1 MSRFLSHKRGGMEL
15 SINAI
20 VILIIALT
28 VLGLIIGFVRG
39 SLGGLREKVRE
50 AAAIEVREPATP
62 EVPLKITKTVNI
74 PFKSRAEAD
83 VSFYNRGTSTVNVV
97 VNISG
102 CISATGNFT
111 DAESQGAVTRMLPIE
126 VKPGEVKSFRITIN
140 AGTDD
145 VIWKG
150 ETLHTCTL
158 NALNVQNPTDK
169 PEAWTYAEKPLES
182 TQFFIAVTT

>member
-39 SLGGLREKVRE
+39 FLREKCAEVVTL
-50 AAAIEVREPATP
+50 EVREPATP

-74 PFKSRAEAD
+74 PFKSSAEAD
-83 VSFYNRGTSTVNVV
+83 VSFYNRGTSAVNVV

-102 CISATGNFT
+102 CLSAEGNFT
-111 DAESQGAVTRMLPIE
+111 TAESKGAVTRALPIE
-126 VKPGEVKSFRITIN
+126 VKPGKVKSFNITIN

-150 ETLHTCTL
+150 ETLHICTL
-158 NALNVQNPTDK
+158 NALNVQNPTADPK
-169 PEAWTYAEKPLES
+169 DWTYDDKPLES
-182 TQFFIAVTT
+182 TQFFIAVTP